1 MKLSPVL
8 FVAAM
13 LSLAP
18 LGSPGGLGA
27 MTAAAQEPS
36 HNAATAA
43 AQPPAHDHAAML
55 AAEKAKADA
64 DLDVK
69 LAKMEKAKGNEKV
82 ALMADILKQLVAEH
96 KANASAAGHQHG
108 STATSGAGG
117 PEGHAGH
124 DMASCPMCASMHG
137 AGDSAMKHE
146 GAGAMACPMMA
157 QH

>member
-18 LGSPGGLGA
+18 LTTI
-27 MTAAAQEPS
+27 TAVAQEPS
-36 HNAATAA
+36 HNGAAPA
-43 AQPPAHDHAAML
+43 AQAPAHDHAAML

-96 KANASAAGHQHG
+96 KANAA
-108 STATSGAGG
+108 
-117 PEGHAGH
+117 AGH

-137 AGDSAMKHE
+137 SGDSAMNMKHE

-157 QH
+157 GK